1 MPRARLDRS
10 FERRLSGLVNA
21 RERGVLTGGLKGVE
35 REALRVRPDGRI
47 SQAPHPPALGSALTH
62 PHITTDYSEAL
73 IELVTPPFPST
84 WELQQYLC
92 EIHQFVYS
100 ELGDE
105 LLWVDQ
111 HALRDQRGL
120 GHPDRRIRDLEHRP
134 DEARLPARAWPA
146 LRAR

>member
-35 REALRVRPDGRI
+35 REALRVRPDGKI
-47 SQAPHPPALGSALTH
+47 SRMPHPPALGSALTH

-105 LLWVDQ
+105 LLWATSMPCAINKDSDIPI
-111 HALRDQRGL
+111 AEYGTSNIGRMKL
-120 GHPDRRIRDLEHRP
+120 
-134 DEARLPARAWPA
+134 
-146 LRAR
+146 